1 MQSSAQSATQE
12 RQSGRQSST
21 QSMQSS
27 AQSQQ
32 DERQQSWQSH
42 GQQQQ
47 QSRQSYATQHQ
58 QSWQSYGQQQQENR
72 QNWADDYHGGCC
84 YHGYGYSSGGA
95 FAAGAL
101 TGLALG
107 TVITAAQF
115 NASAAAKTPV
125 VVNNVTYY
133 QVGST
138 WYQPQYQGGQPTYVV
153 VNPPQQAPTTVVVPP
168 PPPPQPG
175 AMVPG
180 GGAAPAY
187 VMGNIYPTLPAG
199 CISPTVQ
206 GKTYYL
212 CGNTWFEPSYGAS
225 GVSYRVVPTP

>member
-1 MQSSAQSATQE
+1 VAGA
-12 RQSGRQSST
+12 
-21 QSMQSS
+21 QSS

-32 DERQQSWQSH
+32 DERQQSWQSY

-47 QSRQSYATQHQ
+47 QSRQSYGTQHQ
-58 QSWQSYGQQQQENR
+58 QSWQSYGQQQHENR

-95 FAAGAL
+95 FAVGAL

-107 TVITAAQF
+107 TAVTAAQF
-115 NASAAAKTPV
+115 NASTAAKTPV

-138 WYQPQYQGGQPTYVV
+138 WYQPQYQGGQLTYVV
-153 VNPPQQAPTTVVVPP
+153 VSPPQQGPTTVVVPP
-168 PPPPQPG
+168 PPPPPPP
-175 AMVPG
+175 AVIVPPPPPPPAAVAP
-180 GGAAPAY
+180 GGAAPPAY
-187 VMGNIYPTLPAG
+187 VMGGVYPTLPAG
-199 CISPTVQ
+199 CISPTVH

-212 CGNTWFEPSYGAS
+212 CGNTWFEQSYGAS

>member
-1 MQSSAQSATQE
+1 MQSSAQSTTQE
-12 RQSGRQSST
+12 RQSSRQSSA

-32 DERQQSWQSH
+32 GERQQSWQSNE
-42 GQQQQ
+42 QQQQ

-84 YHGYGYSSGGA
+84 YHGYSSGGA
-95 FAAGAL
+95 FAVGAL

-107 TVITAAQF
+107 TAITAAQF
-115 NASAAAKTPV
+115 NASTAAKTPV

-138 WYQPQYQGGQPTYVV
+138 WYQPQYQGGQLTYVV

-168 PPPPQPG
+168 PSPPQPG
-175 AMVPG
+175 AGVPG
-180 GGAAPAY
+180 GTAAPAPAY
-187 VMGNIYPTLPAG
+187 VMGGIYPTLLAG
-199 CISPTVQ
+199 CIFCPRSMETD
-206 GKTYYL
+206 YL
-212 CGNTWFEPSYGAS
+212 CGNTWSSRPPARAA
-225 GVSYRVVPTP
+225 VSYRADHS

>member
-1 MQSSAQSATQE
+1 
-12 RQSGRQSST
+12 
-21 QSMQSS
+21 MQSS

-32 DERQQSWQSH
+32 DERQS
-42 GQQQQ
+42 
-47 QSRQSYATQHQ
+47 
-58 QSWQSYGQQQQENR
+58 SWQSYGQGQQQNR

-101 TGLALG
+101 TGLAVG
-107 TVITAAQF
+107 SVITASQM
-115 NASAAAKTPV
+115 NASATAPTPV

-133 QVGST
+133 QVGSS
-138 WYQPQYQGGQPTYVV
+138 WYQPQYQGGQVTYVM
-153 VNPPQQAPTTVVVPP
+153 VNPPPQAATTVIVPP
-168 PPPPQPG
+168 PPPPQQG
-175 AMVPG
+175 AVVPG
-180 GGAAPAY
+180 GAATPAY
-187 VMGNIYPTLPAG
+187 MMGGIYPTLPEG